1 MASRECS
8 YCYNT
13 GHNKTTCPVLK
24 TRIEKL
30 RLTEPESWR
39 VISYDRDQK
48 RLKESRERAVRN
60 RVCSFCD
67 RAGHNRRGCPAFKAV
82 KQASYE
88 ANRELRPA
96 ILEYMTRIGLAP
108 GALMVRS
115 ESDYDYEK
123 RRHVWATKH
132 YIVTHINWENLN
144 FNFSDDWDNCDHI
157 TARCML
163 TGRIESFALTSEGGY
178 DRVMTEFKET
188 GEVKSPIVVSPGP
201 VAPQTPQGW
210 LKSTPSW
217 SNFNHRFKDKKW
229 TLRSFKNGY
238 QFTDALNT
246 KTWKEFETND
256 V

>member
-123 RRHVWATKH
+123 RRHVWATK
-132 YIVTHINWENLN
+132 
-144 FNFSDDWDNCDHI
+144 
-157 TARCML
+157 
-163 TGRIESFALTSEGGY
+163 
-178 DRVMTEFKET
+178 ET

-201 VAPQTPQGW
+201 VAPQTPRGW
-210 LKSTPSW
+210 LESTPSW

-229 TLRSFKNGY
+229 TLRSFKGGY